1 MMKAGRRRV
10 AFQFGVM
17 LTALT
22 AVLSVGLIPAGQAQ
36 AQVSALPLQ
45 FSDVVI
51 FGTNSVR
58 LGSNGQVLAGHVVVN
73 NASPGPTLTPG
84 FELGIQNN
92 EKTPAGYA
100 IVGDSIQ
107 ISSNAT
113 IDGNV
118 FYNNLSN
125 SGTING
131 SLNTPLPPFPI
142 FAPLPAFQT
151 ATPGTTDV
159 TVPANQTQTLAP
171 GAYRNIQLGN
181 NATLRFSP
189 GIYDINS
196 ITAGK
201 NATLSF
207 QNLVSGTTKVR
218 VLNQVTTDSKP
229 TIGPDDADPLKAA
242 KIIFYVAF
250 ASGAGLTPPAVTI
263 GDSGTIQANVYAPN
277 GTLVLGEK
285 VTATGAFLARN
296 VDVGSQVKVDLETFF
311 TQQAPAITSANA
323 TTFTVGQAGTFTV
336 TATGFPTPSITRG
349 GAALPSGVT
358 FVDNGNGTGTLSG
371 TPAAGTGGTYAIT
384 FTASNGVPPNAVQ
397 NFTLTV
403 NQAPAITS
411 ANATT
416 FTVGTAGTFT
426 VNTTGFP
433 TPSIAQ
439 GGALPA
445 GVTFVNNGNGT
456 GTLSGTPAAGTGGT
470 YAITFT
476 ASNGVSPNAVQNFT
490 LTVNQAPA
498 ITSANATTFF
508 VGQAGSFTVTT
519 TGFPTSSI
527 AQGGALPAGV
537 TFVNNGNG
545 TGTLSGTPASGTGG
559 NYAITFTAS
568 NGVPPNAVQ
577 NFTLTVA
584 QAPTI
589 TSANA
594 ATFTVGTNGS
604 FTVTTTGFPPPS
616 IARGGAALPA
626 GVTFTDN
633 GNGTGT
639 LTGTPV
645 AGTGGIYA
653 ITFTAT
659 NAAGS
664 SPAQNFTLTVNQA
677 PAITSANSTSFTVG
691 QLGSFTVTTTG
702 FPTPSI
708 TRGGAVLPA
717 GVTFVDTGNGTG
729 TLSGTPA
736 AGTGGVYT
744 LSFTASN
751 GVPPDAVQNPFT
763 LIVNAP
769 PSAVDD
775 GPYVID
781 ANTTLTRVAADPDDL
796 LDNDSRGAPL
806 ATITSFGGGSLGG
819 TVTSNAAGTTATFGT
834 GSLVV
839 QSNGAF
845 TFTPETGFTGVFTFQ
860 YRLTN
865 AGGTSDATVTIQV
878 RPKATADTFGEN
890 VVGNVIVNTA
900 AGTVFSVLTND
911 VFNGPANATLV
922 STTSAAGGT
931 VTLNAGNGTFTY
943 NPPVGFQGVDTFTYT
958 VTDNS
963 GFTSAPA
970 TVTVTVSGMIWF
982 VNNNSGACSSLCN
995 GRLTNPFTTLDSFTS
1010 VNDGVG
1016 VHPANN
1022 HNIFVYE
1029 SAAAYT
1035 FSSGTL
1041 LRTGQ
1046 KLIGQDAT
1054 ATLAT
1059 IAGVTVPSGSALPA
1073 MNTGGNATTIGSTV
1087 TLAASSTVRGLTIST
1102 GTSTGMS
1109 GGAVSGVAVSETAVA
1124 TSTGTAVNLSGT
1136 GGVLSFTSVSA
1147 NGAVNGIA
1155 LTNTTGSVT
1164 VTGDGNTSVG
1174 GNGSGGTIQNTSGHG
1189 ISLNNAQ
1196 SVSLTNVN
1204 IQNVVG
1210 SGIDGTRVTNFAFNN
1225 GTINN
1230 ATPGSNISFDS
1241 SLTQAN
1247 LSGTVAIANNV
1258 LTNARV
1264 HGVDVLN
1271 FDGTLGD
1278 VNISGNTLTSSTS
1291 VASSLGSAVRLL
1303 ALGNAATV
1311 ANVTKAALNNNTI
1324 TNFPSGAGFV
1334 IQGGNAQD
1342 TASAPAGTV
1351 GVPGSATDVI
1361 AVTGNLMN
1369 GGSGGLGNQADRFLT
1384 ATVSGRGQGNFNVSS
1399 NGTLVSP
1406 ITNIDG
1412 VVIEVSAFG
1421 NTTVTSTISNNVV
1434 SANNGVGSAG
1444 IGVGCTSD
1452 GLLTT
1457 PDNASLTTTISG
1469 NTVTLTNG
1477 PGILAVANNSLC
1489 TMTARIINNTVAAP
1503 ATTNAARAGIRVDS
1517 GTSAGDTAVCLEITG
1532 NVTAGST
1539 NTSTGTISPGI
1550 NLRKQGTNA
1559 TVNDF
1564 GIEGLSPSP
1573 TGSPNVENHVN
1584 SLNTSTSGTFGVGG
1598 TALLSATSGF
1608 TSCVAP

>member
-250 ASGAGLTPPAVTI
+250 ASGAGLTPAAVTI

-358 FVDNGNGTGTLSG
+358 FVD
-371 TPAAGTGGTYAIT
+371 
-384 FTASNGVPPNAVQ
+384 
-397 NFTLTV
+397 
-403 NQAPAITS
+403 
-411 ANATT
+411 
-416 FTVGTAGTFT
+416 
-426 VNTTGFP
+426 
-433 TPSIAQ
+433 
-439 GGALPA
+439 
-445 GVTFVNNGNGT
+445 NGNGT